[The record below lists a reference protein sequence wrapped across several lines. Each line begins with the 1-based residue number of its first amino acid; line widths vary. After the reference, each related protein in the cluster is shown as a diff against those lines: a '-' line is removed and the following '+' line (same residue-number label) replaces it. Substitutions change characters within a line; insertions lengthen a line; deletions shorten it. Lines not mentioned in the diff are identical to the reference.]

1 MVETQSNERPRVL
14 QNAFS
19 VSQYHYTGFFSTY
32 FTITGIKNS
41 LKYCQLYRGVIISR
55 FHYTSGLTGCQE
67 LFNTHKPF

>member
-41 LKYCQLYRGVIISR
+41 LKYCQLYRVLLYQDSII
-55 FHYTSGLTGCQE
+55 QVD
-67 LFNTHKPF
+67 

>member
-1 MVETQSNERPRVL
+1 MVETQSNERPKVL

-32 FTITGIKNS
+32 FTITGIKKKFEILS
-41 LKYCQLYRGVIISR
+41 IIQSFIISR

-67 LFNTHKPF
+67 LFNTHKSF